1 MTVLSAANLALAYG
15 DVEIFSGI
23 SLKVD
28 DAARIGIVGPNG
40 SGKSTLLKLL
50 VGELE
55 PDAGSVHLARGARLG
70 YVPQDPK
77 PPSSGNIRDQLL
89 TAFDDLRRLETEL
102 ESAASK
108 LQQSESRERERAE
121 AHYSALMDRYESSGG
136 YSYLH
141 NLERVAAGVGLS
153 SETLELPANTASG
166 GEGTRAALA
175 KALLSEPDVLV
186 LDEPTNYLDLDG
198 LTWLEGFL
206 SHNTKAFLVVSHDR
220 YFLDRVVNQVWEMD
234 RGRLQT
240 FPGNYSKYR
249 LLREERRLRQQ
260 IEYQQQQEHIE
271 SEQAF
276 IRRYRAGQRAREA
289 KGRARRLERL
299 ERIEAPKADSG
310 VTFSG
315 IAAARTGHFV
325 LQSEGLVVG
334 FTEGEKTT
342 KLLSVPDLKLER
354 GSRIAI
360 MGSNG
365 AGKTTLLR
373 TLLGLV
379 PPISGT
385 VLTGQGVETGYYSQG
400 SGELPE
406 DSTVLDAF
414 LDVRNLPLPEA
425 RSYLARFLF
434 HGDEVFQSVG
444 SLSGG
449 ERSRLAL
456 ARLLIDEPNLLI
468 LDEPTT
474 HLDIATREALEQVL
488 LAYAGTLLLVS
499 HDRRL
504 VSQLVDKLWI
514 VRDGVL
520 ATFNGGYEEWVEQ
533 AQAAGTVSPAEKS
546 STNSRNRPGINRQN
560 PPNPQRKPQVT
571 APERIER
578 DLLELEDRLQ
588 EIEQQLELATE
599 AQDLEAIARLG
610 MEHTEVK
617 SQFEQRWA
625 EWAESP

>member
-23 SLKVD
+23 NLRVD
-28 DAARIGIVGPNG
+28 DIARIGIVGPNG
-40 SGKSTLLKLL
+40 RGKSTLLKLL

-55 PDAGSVHLARGARLG
+55 PDAGSVHLSRGARIG

-77 PPSSGNIRDQLL
+77 PPSSGTIRDQLM
-89 TAFDDLRRLETEL
+89 TAFRELRRLETEL
-102 ESAASK
+102 ESAASELK
-108 LQQSESRERERAE
+108 QSEPRERVRAE
-121 AHYSALMDRYESSGG
+121 VQYSALLDRYEASGG

-153 SETLELPANTASG
+153 SEALELPAITASG

-175 KALLSEPDVLV
+175 KALLSNPDVLV
-186 LDEPTNYLDLDG
+186 LDEPTNYLDLEG

-220 YFLDRVVNQVWEMD
+220 YFLDRVVHQVWEMD
-234 RGRLQT
+234 RGRLQIY
-240 FPGNYSKYR
+240 PGNYSKYR
-249 LLREERRLRQQ
+249 LLREEGRLRQQ
-260 IEYQQQQEHIE
+260 REYQQQQEHIE

-276 IRRYRAGQRAREA
+276 IRRYHAGQRAREA
-289 KGRARRLERL
+289 RGRARRLERL
-299 ERIEAPKADSG
+299 ERIQAPQADAG

-315 IAAARTGHFV
+315 IAAGRTGHF
-325 LQSEGLVVG
+325 LIQSEDLIVG
-334 FTEGEKTT
+334 FTEGEQAN

-360 MGSNG
+360 LGSNG

-379 PPISGT
+379 PPIGGR
-385 VLTGQGVETGYYSQG
+385 VFTGQGVETGYYSQG
-400 SGELPE
+400 SDELPE
-406 DSTVLDAF
+406 DATVLDAF

-456 ARLLIDEPNLLI
+456 ARLLIIEPNLLV

-488 LAYAGTLLLVS
+488 LTYTGTLLLVS
-499 HDRRL
+499 HDR
-504 VSQLVDKLWI
+504 QLISKLADKLWI
-514 VRDGVL
+514 VEKGIL
-520 ATFNGGYEEWVEQ
+520 SPFNGGYEEWVEQ
-533 AQAAGTVSPAEKS
+533 APTAGSVSPVEKR
-546 STNSRNRPGINRQN
+546 STRIRNRNRIDRPN
-560 PPNPQRKPQVT
+560 PPNPQRKPRVT
-571 APERIER
+571 ATERQER
-578 DLLELEDRLQ
+578 DILELENRLR
-588 EIEQQLELATE
+588 EIEQQVELASE
-599 AQDLEAIARLG
+599 AQDLEALAWLWT
-610 MEHTEVK
+610 EHTQIQ
-617 SQFEQRWA
+617 SQLEQRWA
-625 EWAESP
+625 GWGV

>member
-28 DAARIGIVGPNG
+28 DSARIGIVGPNG

-55 PDAGSVHLARGARLG
+55 PDAGSVHLTRGARIG

-77 PPSSGNIRDQLL
+77 PSSSGTIRDQLM
-89 TAFDDLRRLETEL
+89 TAFEGLRRLEMEL
-102 ESAASK
+102 ETAASN
-108 LQQSESRERERAE
+108 LQHSEPRERERAE

-153 SETLELPANTASG
+153 AESLELPAFTASG

-175 KALLSEPDVLV
+175 KALLSSPDVLV
-186 LDEPTNYLDLDG
+186 LDEPTNYLDLQG

-249 LLREERRLRQQ
+249 LLREERRIRQQ
-260 IEYQQQQEHIE
+260 REYEQQQEHIE
-271 SEQAF
+271 SEQSF
-276 IRRYRAGQRAREA
+276 IRRYGAGQRAREA
-289 KGRARRLERL
+289 KGRARRLDRL
-299 ERIEAPKADSG
+299 ERIEAPQADTG

-315 IAAARTGHFV
+315 ITAARTGHFV

-334 FTEGEKTT
+334 FTEDGRTT
-342 KLLSVPDLKLER
+342 ELLSVPDLKLER
-354 GSRIAI
+354 GSRTAI
-360 MGSNG
+360 IGANG
-365 AGKTTLLR
+365 TGKTSLLR
-373 TLLGLV
+373 TLLGLA
-379 PPISGT
+379 PPISGR
-385 VLTGQGVETGYYSQG
+385 VFVGQGVETGYYSQG
-400 SGELPE
+400 SDELPE

-414 LDVRNLPLPEA
+414 LDVRNLLLLEA

-456 ARLLIDEPNLLI
+456 ACLLIKEPNLLI

-474 HLDIATREALEQVL
+474 HLDISTREALEQVL
-488 LAYAGTLLLVS
+488 LTYTGTLLLVS

-504 VSQLVDKLWI
+504 VSQLADRLWI
-514 VRDGVL
+514 VEEGSLSSFD
-520 ATFNGGYEEWVEQ
+520 GGYEEWVERAAA
-533 AQAAGTVSPAEKS
+533 AQTESPAEKP
-546 STNSRNRPGINRQN
+546 STRTRSRPNRPN

-571 APERIER
+571 ATERLEKDIR
-578 DLLELEDRLQ
+578 ELESRLR
-588 EIEQQLELATE
+588 EIEQELELASE

-610 MEHTEVK
+610 TGHSEI
-617 SQFEQRWA
+617 QAQLEQRWA
-625 EWAESP
+625 EWTE

>member
-249 LLREERRLRQQ
+249 LLR
-260 IEYQQQQEHIE
+260 
-271 SEQAF
+271 
-276 IRRYRAGQRAREA
+276 
-289 KGRARRLERL
+289 K
-299 ERIEAPKADSG
+299 
-310 VTFSG
+310 
-315 IAAARTGHFV
+315 
-325 LQSEGLVVG
+325 
-334 FTEGEKTT
+334 
-342 KLLSVPDLKLER
+342 
-354 GSRIAI
+354 
-360 MGSNG
+360 
-365 AGKTTLLR
+365 
-373 TLLGLV
+373 
-379 PPISGT
+379 
-385 VLTGQGVETGYYSQG
+385 
-400 SGELPE
+400 
-406 DSTVLDAF
+406 
-414 LDVRNLPLPEA
+414 
-425 RSYLARFLF
+425 
-434 HGDEVFQSVG
+434 
-444 SLSGG
+444 
-449 ERSRLAL
+449 
-456 ARLLIDEPNLLI
+456 
-468 LDEPTT
+468 
-474 HLDIATREALEQVL
+474 
-488 LAYAGTLLLVS
+488 
-499 HDRRL
+499 
-504 VSQLVDKLWI
+504 
-514 VRDGVL
+514 
-520 ATFNGGYEEWVEQ
+520 NGGY
-533 AQAAGTVSPAEKS
+533 G
-546 STNSRNRPGINRQN
+546 SR
-560 PPNPQRKPQVT
+560 
-571 APERIER
+571 
-578 DLLELEDRLQ
+578 
-588 EIEQQLELATE
+588 
-599 AQDLEAIARLG
+599 
-610 MEHTEVK
+610 
-617 SQFEQRWA
+617 
-625 EWAESP
+625 

>member
-15 DVEIFSGI
+15 DVEIFSGV
-23 SLKVD
+23 SLRVED
-28 DAARIGIVGPNG
+28 TGRIGIVGPNG

-50 VGELE
+50 VGDLE
-55 PDAGSVHLARGARLG
+55 PDAGSLHLSRGARLG

-77 PPSSGNIRDQLL
+77 PPSSGTIRDQLM
-89 TAFDDLRRLETEL
+89 TAFQELRRLETEL

-108 LQQSESRERERAE
+108 LEQSEPRERERAE
-121 AHYSALMDRYESSGG
+121 AHYSALLDRYEASGG

-153 SETLELPANTASG
+153 SESLELPAITASG
-166 GEGTRAALA
+166 GEGTRAVLA
-175 KALLSEPDVLV
+175 RALLFSPDLLV
-186 LDEPTNYLDLDG
+186 LDEPTNYLDLEG

-206 SHNTKAFLVVSHDR
+206 SHHTKAFVVVSHDR

-234 RGRLQT
+234 RGLLKS

-249 LLREERRLRQQ
+249 LLREEGRLRQQ
-260 IEYQQQQEHIE
+260 REYQRQQEHIE
-271 SEQAF
+271 SEQSF
-276 IRRYRAGQRAREA
+276 IRRYHAGQRSREA
-289 KGRARRLERL
+289 RGRARRLERL
-299 ERIEAPKADSG
+299 ERIEAPQADAA
-310 VTFSG
+310 VTFAG
-315 IAAARTGHFV
+315 ISAGRTGRLV
-325 LQSEGLVVG
+325 LQSEGLIVG
-334 FTEGEKTT
+334 FTEGEQAT

-360 MGSNG
+360 IGSNG

-379 PPISGT
+379 PPISGR
-385 VLTGQGVETGYYSQG
+385 VLTGQGVETGYYSQE

-406 DSTVLDAF
+406 DATVLDAF
-414 LDVRNLPLPEA
+414 LDVRNLPLAEA

-456 ARLLIDEPNLLI
+456 ARLLINEPNLLI

-488 LAYAGTLLLVS
+488 LTYTGTLLLAT
-499 HDRRL
+499 HDRQL
-504 VSQLVDKLWI
+504 ISQLADKLWI
-514 VRDGVL
+514 VQEGCLTPFD
-520 ATFNGGYEEWVEQ
+520 GGYEEWVEQ
-533 AQAAGTVSPAEKS
+533 ATAAEAASPAEKRS
-546 STNSRNRPGINRQN
+546 GRIRTRTRMNR
-560 PPNPQRKPQVT
+560 PNPQWKPPVT
-571 APERIER
+571 LTERIES
-578 DLLELEDRLQ
+578 DILELENRLQ
-588 EIEQQLELATE
+588 EIEQQLQGASE
-599 AQDLEAIARLG
+599 AGDLEAITRLG
-610 MEHTEVK
+610 EEHTQIQ
-617 SQFEQRWA
+617 SQLEQRWA
-625 EWAESP
+625 EWAE